1 MSLFWTLPLAIQFLQ
16 PTVGRV
22 TVPFFCR
29 EWRSWSPCEHHV
41 KIMSKSPSQI
51 EGSLKKQVGLHV
63 FCANHPEFL
72 ALGYWMVR
80 YCFNFYKLFTIFF
93 NREIM
98 SGAITDENRQELQ
111 LPSVDL
117 DTFRVLVNDR
127 SCLGISM
134 IMNVRNTA
142 HQLLVRSFLDR
153 ESEWIRC
160 VLTKPNWGI
169 RSSEMNKIISAEFR
183 SENPQVLSAST
194 AKILPYP
201 SCWPGGFRGYG
212 LGGNPSL
219 DKLYLIYIAR
229 LQRCTCIICYHLAW
243 RC

>member
-1 MSLFWTLPLAIQFLQ
+1 
-16 PTVGRV
+16 
-22 TVPFFCR
+22 
-29 EWRSWSPCEHHV
+29 
-41 KIMSKSPSQI
+41 MSKSPSQI

-72 ALGYWMVR
+72 ALGCWMVQH
-80 YCFNFYKLFTIFF
+80 CFNFYKLFSFF
-93 NREIM
+93 LKRNDVRGHHRWKSPGVAIAIRRLGYL
-98 SGAITDENRQELQ
+98 SGPGEWSF
-111 LPSVDL
+111 LP
-117 DTFRVLVNDR
+117 RYIND
-127 SCLGISM
+127 CI
-134 IMNVRNTA
+134 RNAA
-142 HQLLVRSFLDR
+142 HQLLVRWFLDR

-169 RSSEMNKIISAEFR
+169 PSPEMNKIISAEFS